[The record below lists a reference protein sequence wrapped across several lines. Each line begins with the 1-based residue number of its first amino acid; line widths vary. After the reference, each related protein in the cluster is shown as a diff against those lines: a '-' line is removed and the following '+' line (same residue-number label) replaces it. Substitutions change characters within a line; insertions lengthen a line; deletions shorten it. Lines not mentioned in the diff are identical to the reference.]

1 VSFFRDYLWAI
12 RSSTR
17 VPVTGAFGQ
26 SLAPQ
31 DAAPPTSSAHQPG
44 VGWLVGVVGCASF
57 ALLGLLLPTNPFSGF
72 VAAVG
77 STMATALLTGGV
89 NERGLAHAGERTAS
103 LGAFALLLVLLAKLS
118 LLAMLAARSPAA
130 VLGVLLC
137 GHVVSRFWPLLLG
150 GRISRYTMIVA
161 GAWCVAAVAICAAAL
176 GVGSAVVGLLLS
188 AAAWWGMRRWLA
200 SNSSAPTEETSIAST
215 QQVCE
220 IAFYLGAAIAS
231 TAR

>member
-1 VSFFRDYLWAI
+1 MSFFRDYLWAI

-26 SLAPQ
+26 WIAPQ
-31 DAAPPTSSAHQPG
+31 DCAPPTSSAHQPG
-44 VGWLVGVVGCASF
+44 VGWLVGVVGCAAF
-57 ALLGLLLPTNPFSGF
+57 AVLGLLLPVNPFSGF

-89 NERGLAHAGERTAS
+89 NERGLARTAERAAS
-103 LGAFALLLVLLAKLS
+103 LGSFALVLVVLAKLS

-150 GRISRYTMIVA
+150 GRISRYTMLVA
-161 GAWCVAAVAICAAAL
+161 GAWCVAALTVCVFAL
-176 GVGSAVVGLLLS
+176 GVGSAVAGLLLS
-188 AAAWWGMRRWLA
+188 AGAWWGMRKWLA
-200 SNSSAPTEETSIAST
+200 ANESATEETSTAST